1 MSWEVIRL
9 GAEPTIIALSIGHVV
24 KIPSNSISLNAGGG
38 RGREEAMKPLKDG
51 KVCVRGCTT

>member
-24 KIPSNSISLNAGGG
+24 KIPPNPLSLNAGGE
-38 RGREEAMKPLKDG
+38 RGREEAMKPRKYG
-51 KVCVRGCTT
+51 KVCERGCTT